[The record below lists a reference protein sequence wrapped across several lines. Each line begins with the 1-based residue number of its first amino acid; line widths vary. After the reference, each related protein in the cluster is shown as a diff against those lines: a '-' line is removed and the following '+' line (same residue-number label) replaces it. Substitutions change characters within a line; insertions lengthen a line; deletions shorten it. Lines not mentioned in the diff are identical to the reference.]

1 MSVLCD
7 RVTTWFNIYA
17 IFFFGGLITHLR
29 KKNPTDL
36 TYTGLPAEFKHISK
50 QRKRY

>member
-1 MSVLCD
+1 MGQCQSYVIEL
-7 RVTTWFNIYA
+7 TL
-17 IFFFGGLITHLR
+17 GLILMLYFFWTSNPL
-29 KKNPTDL
+29 KNNPTDL